1 MILECPE
8 WLHVRFV
15 RAMVRAAEAE
25 PLQRISIVGRAI
37 GLQAPGVDA
46 ADDGIPITT
55 ERIRAAIERLRTGQL
70 RMRQQAADT
79 TA

>member
-1 MILECPE
+1 
-8 WLHVRFV
+8 
-15 RAMVRAAEAE
+15 
-25 PLQRISIVGRAI
+25 VGRAI